1 MIVRKMTASF
11 GVLQNRTLELSPGLN
26 IIEAPNEYG
35 KTTWCA
41 FLRAMLYGID
51 TAQRGRAGKKPDK
64 VLYAP
69 WSGSPMAG
77 TMEITFGGKDI
88 TLSRSTR
95 IPSAPMRVF
104 SAAYSRS
111 GQPVL
116 DLSGENAGETLTGAS
131 LPVFERT
138 AFIGPA
144 GLSVQQGAELEKKIA
159 SLVTAGE
166 ESGSFSEAEARLRA
180 LQRKCRYRTGG
191 RLPELEAEMAAVREK
206 LAAIDKTAE
215 ELARARRNWRKTHG
229 SAAQMPRKISPER
242 RKSGAPTRWRSS
254 KPAVRHVEKA
264 ESEAARRE
272 QASAAA
278 DEALRAGILRGAEP
292 DETAENRAF
301 DDERRAKKAERAAN
315 APGIGRW
322 VWILLVLLAGGFA
335 VAGFFRS
342 VFWIGAAAA
351 LLALA
356 AVGIVSAFRSRD
368 RADANRVLLEIL
380 DRYGAEA
387 AEDDSGTVRRV
398 LRAMGRDRRAR
409 PCGGGRARICPE
421 PCRKGAAA
429 PSGTPRRSSAATPR
443 RFAGCRKTKRRS
455 SFSVKRRPAC
465 ADGLSTLGDPL
476 VWKTRL
482 RELEAEHE
490 RVEFELEA
498 LTAALD
504 ELALADEEM
513 RSEFSPALA
522 KSAASVLSRLTGGA
536 YTELTLDHELNA
548 LVRCAGEPVLHE
560 SAFLSRGTA
569 DQLYLALRL
578 ALCDMLLGGEDPCPI
593 VLDDAL
599 INFDDARMGHALDYL
614 AEIAQH
620 RQILLFS
627 CHSRE
632 KRYIQAKN
640 ED

>member
-11 GVLQNRTLELSPGLN
+11 GVLQNRTLELLPGLN

-77 TMEITFGGKDI
+77 TMEITFGGKNI

-95 IPSAPMRVF
+95 TPSAPMRVF
-104 SAAYSRS
+104 SAVYSRS
-111 GQPVL
+111 GQPVPGL
-116 DLSGENAGETLTGAS
+116 TGENAGETLTGAS

-144 GLSVQQGAELEKKIA
+144 GLGVQQGAELEKKIA
-159 SLVTAGE
+159 SLVTTGE

-180 LQRKCRYRTGG
+180 MQRKCRYRSSG
-191 RLPELEAEMAAVREK
+191 RLPELEAEMAAVKEK
-206 LAAIDKTAE
+206 LAAMEETAA
-215 ELARARRNWRKTHG
+215 ELARAEEMAENARLHG
-229 SAAQMPRKISPER
+229 ASAQKNIAEARQKQREDIKHRLEICRTER
-242 RKSGAPTRWRSS
+242 
-254 KPAVRHVEKA
+254 EKA
-264 ESEAARRE
+264 ETEAGRRE
-272 QASAAA
+272 RASAAA
-278 DEALRAGILRGAEP
+278 DEALHAGLLRGAEP
-292 DETAENRAF
+292 DETAEERAST
-301 DDERRAKKAERAAN
+301 DVRRAKKAEHAAS
-315 APGIGRW
+315 APGVGLW

-335 VAGFFRS
+335 AAGFYRS
-342 VFWIGAAAA
+342 VFWFGTLAA
-351 LLALA
+351 LLVLA
-356 AVGIVSAFRSRD
+356 VLGIASVVRSHD
-368 RADANRVLLEIL
+368 RADANRVLHEIL
-380 DRYGAEA
+380 DRYGAETPEYIPECFAAYVSQWEEADALARA
-387 AEDDSGTVRRV
+387 AEEEREYARSLAVEE
-398 LRAMGRDRRAR
+398 LRLHQELAAILGGDTAPQRKITESEKKEQLLREETARLRGRLD
-409 PCGGGRARICPE
+409 
-421 PCRKGAAA
+421 
-429 PSGTPRRSSAATPR
+429 
-443 RFAGCRKTKRRS
+443 
-455 SFSVKRRPAC
+455 
-465 ADGLSTLGDPL
+465 TLGDPMVL
-476 VWKTRL
+476 KSRL
-482 RELEAEHE
+482 CELEAEHE
-490 RVEFELEA
+490 RVESELEA

-522 KSAASVLSRLTGGA
+522 KSAAATLSRLTGGA
-536 YTELTLDHELNA
+536 YTELMLDRELNA

-560 SAFLSRGTA
+560 SAFLSRGTV

-578 ALCDMLLGGEDPCPI
+578 ALCDMLLGGEEPCPI

-599 INFDDARMGHALDYL
+599 INFDDARMGYALDYL
-614 AEIAQH
+614 SEIAQH

-632 KRYIQAKN
+632 KRYMQSKN

>member
-1 MIVRKMTASF
+1 MT
-11 GVLQNRTLELSPGLN
+11 Q
-26 IIEAPNEYG
+26 
-35 KTTWCA
+35 
-41 FLRAMLYGID
+41 
-51 TAQRGRAGKKPDK
+51 
-64 VLYAP
+64 
-69 WSGSPMAG
+69 
-77 TMEITFGGKDI
+77 
-88 TLSRSTR
+88 
-95 IPSAPMRVF
+95 
-104 SAAYSRS
+104 
-111 GQPVL
+111 
-116 DLSGENAGETLTGAS
+116 
-131 LPVFERT
+131 
-138 AFIGPA
+138 
-144 GLSVQQGAELEKKIA
+144 
-159 SLVTAGE
+159 
-166 ESGSFSEAEARLRA
+166 
-180 LQRKCRYRTGG
+180 
-191 RLPELEAEMAAVREK
+191 LEACRAAR
-206 LAAIDKTAE
+206 
-215 ELARARRNWRKTHG
+215 
-229 SAAQMPRKISPER
+229 
-242 RKSGAPTRWRSS
+242 
-254 KPAVRHVEKA
+254 EKA

-278 DEALRAGILRGAEP
+278 DEALCAGILRGAEP

-301 DDERRAKKAERAAN
+301 DDERRAKKAERATN
-315 APGIGRW
+315 APGIGQW

-335 VAGFFRS
+335 AAGFFRS

-368 RADANRVLLEIL
+368 RADANRVLHEIL

-387 AEDDSGTVRRV
+387 PEDIPERLDEYYAQWEEADALARAAEEEREYARSLAEKE
-398 LRAMGRDRRAR
+398 LRLHQELTAIL
-409 PCGGGRARICPE
+409 GGD
-421 PCRKGAAA
+421 AA
-429 PSGTPRRSSAATPR
+429 PLRQMSENEKKEQLLREETARLRGRL
-443 RFAGCRKTKRRS
+443 
-455 SFSVKRRPAC
+455 
-465 ADGLSTLGDPL
+465 DTLGDPL

-536 YTELTLDHELNA
+536 YTELTLDRELNA

-599 INFDDARMGHALDYL
+599 INFDDARMGYALDYL